1 MSAFARIVGSA
12 RTSRRDDAVADP
24 AALMVSMA
32 RAALADAGL
41 ADASLVD
48 AVACVEPV
56 AWTYADLAGV
66 VVAGL
71 GCRSDVARLGVP
83 AGGTS
88 PQDLLHRVAADPTIG
103 CAVIVAAEAVRA
115 RRRAAPGTPP
125 GWPPRDRSVD
135 PFAGQAPFSSPLEQR
150 HGLVAPIQAFPLY
163 ENAIRAAHGRS
174 FDEQRTIAADLLAR
188 NARVAADDPHAWFR
202 DAPDAGTIAAVTPDN
217 RMIAYPYTKRMNAI
231 IDVNQAA
238 AVVVVSERFARD
250 HGLRSDAMVVLGGAG
265 AVDAWN
271 PVERQTFR
279 ESPAMNHAVRIALQ
293 RAGIDAADID
303 AADLYSCFPSA
314 IQLGLT
320 ALGTGPDDSRPLSLT
335 GGLAFAGGPGN
346 GYVVQSLAA
355 ALDHVRRHPTHR
367 VLVTGIGMANAKQTA
382 TVLAHA
388 GHVPTGA
395 TGETTYREPFEAEV
409 REVDP
414 EPSGEATIVTYT
426 ITYGRN
432 GEPTEVIL
440 ILDLP
445 DGRRTVAN
453 ASDTDVLAAQL
464 MASEPIGRTG
474 VVRHDASSGRNR
486 FAFAGV
492 GSPAGHDAPA

>member
-1 MSAFARIVGSA
+1 MGAFSCIVGSA
-12 RTSRRDDAVADP
+12 RTSLRGDAVPDP
-24 AALMVSMA
+24 AALMVSIA
-32 RAALADAGL
+32 RAALTDAGI
-41 ADASLVD
+41 ADASLID
-48 AVACVEPV
+48 AVACAEPV
-56 AWTYADLAGV
+56 AWTYADLAGEV
-66 VVAGL
+66 VTGL
-71 GCRSDVARLGVP
+71 GCRSDVTRLGVP

-88 PQDLLHRVAADPTIG
+88 PQDLLHQVAADTTID

-125 GWPPRDRSVD
+125 GWPPRARSFD
-135 PFAGQAPFSSPLEQR
+135 PFANQLPFSSPLEQR
-150 HGLVAPIQAFPLY
+150 HGLVAPIQSFPLY

-174 FDEQRTIAADLLAR
+174 FDEQRTIAAELLAR

-202 DAPDAGTIAAVTPDN
+202 DAPDAETIAAVTPDN

-250 HGLRSDAMVVLGGAG
+250 RGLFADAMVVLAGVG

-271 PVERQTFR
+271 SVERATFE

-293 RAGIDAADID
+293 RAGLEAGDID
-303 AADLYSCFPSA
+303 AADFYSCFPSA

-320 ALGTGPDDSRPLSLT
+320 ALGVGPDDPRPLSLT

-367 VLVTGIGMANAKQTA
+367 VLVTGIGMANAKQAA

-388 GHVPTGA
+388 GHVPPGA
-395 TGETTYREPFEAEV
+395 TGETTYREPFDAEA

-414 EPSGEATIVTYT
+414 APSGEATIVTYT
-426 ITYGRN
+426 ITYGRD

-464 MASEPIGRTG
+464 MGTEPIGRTG
-474 VVRHDASSGRNR
+474 VVHHDASSGRNR
-486 FAFAGV
+486 FAFA
-492 GSPAGHDAPA
+492 AP